1 MDALSHYQPQKE
13 FLVCID
19 SDGCA
24 FDTMEIKHKECFC
37 PAAIDH
43 FHLQP
48 VSRYARDAWDFVN
61 LYSDTRGIHR
71 LLALIRVLD
80 LLTNRYEVVQRGFQV
95 PRLEGLRTWL
105 KTTDTMSNDLMSA
118 YCEQHSDAEDVKQTL
133 AWSID
138 VNKRIAQMVHG
149 VPPFPYVREGLE
161 MLSDKA
167 DIVVVS
173 ATQQSALERE
183 WREHALDGYAHLIC
197 GQEIATKKACICA
210 LKGHY
215 AQDQVVM
222 IGDAPGDHSA
232 AKDNGALFYPIC
244 PDEEAASWKAFPQN
258 MAHVFAHTYRGEL
271 ENEKIAHFQSLLPS
285 TPPWKKILP

>member
-1 MDALSHYQPQKE
+1 
-13 FLVCID
+13 
-19 SDGCA
+19 
-24 FDTMEIKHKECFC
+24 
-37 PAAIDH
+37 
-43 FHLQP
+43 
-48 VSRYARDAWDFVN
+48 
-61 LYSDTRGIHR
+61 
-71 LLALIRVLD
+71 VLD

-258 MAHVFAHTYRGEL
+258 MAKVFAHTYRGEL